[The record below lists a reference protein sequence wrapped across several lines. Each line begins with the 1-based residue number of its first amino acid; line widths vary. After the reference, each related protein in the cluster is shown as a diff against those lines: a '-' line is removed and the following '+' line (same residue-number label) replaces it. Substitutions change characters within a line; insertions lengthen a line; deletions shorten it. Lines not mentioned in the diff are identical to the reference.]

1 MLQYFSTLPAF
12 LTWFPIAAALLAAF
26 GWVYH
31 RVTPWHEL
39 NLIREGNLAAAVGY
53 SGALL
58 GYALVLASVMA
69 SANSRADLLIW
80 AVIGLLVQLLA
91 LGVARLVLGPGLR
104 GRIEAGELASGVLV
118 GVIALAA
125 GIINAA
131 TMLH

>member
-1 MLQYFSTLPAF
+1 MHYLSTLPAF
-12 LTWFPIAAALLAAF
+12 LTWFPIAAGLLLAF
-26 GWVYH
+26 GWAYH
-31 RVTPWHEL
+31 RITPWHEL
-39 NLIREGNLAAAVGY
+39 NLIREGNLAAACGY
-53 SGALL
+53 CGALL

-69 SANSRADLLIW
+69 SATSRADLLIW
-80 AVIGLLVQLLA
+80 AIIGFAVQLAA

-104 GRIEAGELASGVLV
+104 GRIEAGELASGLLV